1 MSLCSLLSAAQ
12 GPSPPHGGLLTYEGT
27 ANLPQG
33 ACPVHFYFC
42 RCSAQAPLLPPQL
55 QPHPRASPPP
65 GPLAI
70 TPCPSAQGTS
80 GSASSLDAIPL
91 LEHDIVLEG
100 AAHVHVNIFDVP
112 RVEPGLLLHS
122 LWVESRVG
130 DSEVKSLKLT
140 NCHSRAGA
148 AGSTQVFSGEIFLLP
163 VSEAR

>member
-1 MSLCSLLSAAQ
+1 MLCTGPTLATSAPASSSSL
-12 GPSPPHGGLLTYEGT
+12 PSPRTPDHHP
-27 ANLPQG
+27 LPL
-33 ACPVHFYFC
+33 CP
-42 RCSAQAPLLPPQL
+42 
-55 QPHPRASPPP
+55 
-65 GPLAI
+65 
-70 TPCPSAQGTS
+70 GTS

-148 AGSTQVFSGEIFLLP
+148 AGSTQVFSGEILLLP